1 MNYVDYLKTIL
12 QKLGE
17 YERGLKARGEDT
29 APIER
34 LQELDKKRKESIKRY
49 EEIIKKKI
57 ELQEEFTKEEKDAL
71 RHNCAVVACVQRL
84 QRVQV
89 I

>member
-17 YERGLKARGEDT
+17 YERGLKAGGEDT
-29 APIER
+29 EPLER
-34 LQELDKKRKESIKRY
+34 LQKLDKKRKESIKRY

-57 ELQEEFTKEEKDAL
+57 ELQEEFMKEEKDAL
-71 RHNCAVVACVQRL
+71 RHHNCAVVACVQCL
-84 QRVQV
+84 
-89 I
+89 